1 MGVKLGV
8 KMEVMCFS
16 QDVSHA
22 DSGVSS
28 GTTCLTP
35 FYNSLFNFIL

>member
-1 MGVKLGV
+1 MEVKL
-8 KMEVMCFS
+8 EVMCFA

-22 DSGVSS
+22 INRMSS
-28 GTTCLTP
+28 GTMCLTP